1 MMVSGIGKRVEG
13 LWCRTTPEPRRRQ
26 HHLPVLYC
34 AGLLCPQTRPRGGVL
49 RGSRLRDRRPP
60 TYPRSCGTRAQ
71 SCHPGDPDGAQLL
84 RSSLCADCLPTG
96 TDVLR
101 TACTTGYCVLPVLL
115 GTAYCLYY
123 WWCEQLVASESATL
137 SGSRPRRPFF
147 LLWLRNH
154 TAEPLGTRAR
164 SPTPSPRDN
173 QPTAAL
179 LRYCWWRP
187 LNTADHPVRPSL
199 PMPPGS
205 GTPPPHRSAG
215 TASRQFISAEPFD
228 LGYEKNV
235 NRARVK
241 CLLWRA

>member
-1 MMVSGIGKRVEG
+1 MVSEIGKRVEG

-115 GTAYCLYY
+115 VVRTAGGLRKRHSVRQSTPSPLLPALAQEPHCRTPRHARPQPDAFTERQSTYCCVTAVLLVAAPEHCGPPGTA
-123 WWCEQLVASESATL
+123 VTPDAA
-137 SGSRPRRPFF
+137 
-147 LLWLRNH
+147 WLRNST
-154 TAEPLGTRAR
+154 TAPICGYCFPAVHLCRA
-164 SPTPSPRDN
+164 
-173 QPTAAL
+173 
-179 LRYCWWRP
+179 LRPWLREE
-187 LNTADHPVRPSL
+187 R
-199 PMPPGS
+199 
-205 GTPPPHRSAG
+205 
-215 TASRQFISAEPFD
+215 
-228 LGYEKNV
+228 
-235 NRARVK
+235 
-241 CLLWRA
+241 